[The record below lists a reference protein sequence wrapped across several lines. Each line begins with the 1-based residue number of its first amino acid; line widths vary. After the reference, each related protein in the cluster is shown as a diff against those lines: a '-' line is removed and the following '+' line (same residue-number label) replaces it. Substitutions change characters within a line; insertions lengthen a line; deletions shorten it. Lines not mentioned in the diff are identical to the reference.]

1 MSIKHKNIAIVGSG
15 LVGSLLA
22 IYLAKKE
29 SKVSIYERREDI
41 RKNISS
47 SGRSINLALSDRGR
61 KALRELGIEDKI
73 MSISMPM
80 YKRVIH
86 SLKGELTEQNYGQEK
101 QAIFSVSRKELNC
114 LMMDLAEE
122 NGVKIHFSKKCVG
135 VDFDTTSLKLNDS
148 ETMQFD
154 FIFGADGAGSVV
166 RKKMKELNGIESY
179 NQFIDCGYKELTIP
193 ANFDGTHKID
203 NEALH
208 IWPRGSFMV
217 IALPNLDGTF
227 TCTLFFP
234 MEGKNSFE
242 NLKTKEDVHL
252 FFLKEFSDLISL
264 IPDLSIQY
272 FESPLSSLGIIR
284 CNPWHLSNVSLI
296 GDACHAT
303 VPFYGQGMNSG
314 FEDCFLLNQIIE
326 NSKNF
331 NDFRNHL
338 TSFFIARKK
347 DTDAM
352 QDLSLHNFIVMRDK
366 TSDSNFLLQKKIEA
380 FFSNKHP
387 NKWMP
392 LYSMVTFSDIGY
404 NKAFNIGKKQEKIMK
419 EVMQMENIYSIWNSQ
434 EVENKILSFL

>member
-29 SKVSIYERREDI
+29 AKVSIYERREDI
-41 RKNISS
+41 RKNLLS

-73 MSISMPM
+73 MSIAMPM

-114 LMMDLAEE
+114 LMMDLAEK
-122 NGVKIHFSKKCVG
+122 NGVKIHFSTKCIG
-135 VDFDTTSLKLNDS
+135 VDFDSTSLKFNNS
-148 ETMQFD
+148 ELTQFD
-154 FIFGADGAGSVV
+154 FIFGADGASSVV
-166 RKKMKELNGIESY
+166 RKQMQELKGIESH

-193 ANFDGTHKID
+193 ANFDGTYKID

-234 MEGKNSFE
+234 MQGKNSFE

-284 CNPWHLSNVSLI
+284 CNPWHFNNVSLI

-326 NSKNF
+326 KSKSF

-338 TSFFIARKK
+338 INFFTERKK

-366 TSDSNFLLQKKIEA
+366 TSDSHFLLQKKIEA

-387 NKWMP
+387 NKWIP

-404 NKAFNIGKKQEKIMK
+404 NEAFNIGKKQEKIMK
-419 EVMQMENIYSIWNSQ
+419 EVMQMENIYSIWDSQ